1 MLDKSELEH
10 PKPNSGMP
18 GAQTIEE
25 TPPEMERRV
34 VTIYLDLNGQL
45 WLSFSTVVLNSRN

>member
-18 GAQTIEE
+18 GAQTSEE
-25 TPPEMERRV
+25 MPPEMERRV
-34 VTIYLDLNGQL
+34 VSIYLDLNG
-45 WLSFSTVVLNSRN
+45 